1 MTKRQAELKA
11 LAVEINARKAAL
23 PDDEQALLVAAVTSL
38 QRSLALGAIMDKEGK
53 DVFVDFMNIQV
64 EEFLRSA
71 K

>member
-23 PDDEQALLVAAVTSL
+23 PDDEQALLAVAVQTL
-38 QRSLALGAIMDKEGK
+38 QRALMLGAIMDKEGK
-53 DVFVDFMNIQV
+53 GVFVDFMNIQV
-64 EEFLRSA
+64 EEFLRST

>member
-64 EEFLRSA
+64 EEFLRST